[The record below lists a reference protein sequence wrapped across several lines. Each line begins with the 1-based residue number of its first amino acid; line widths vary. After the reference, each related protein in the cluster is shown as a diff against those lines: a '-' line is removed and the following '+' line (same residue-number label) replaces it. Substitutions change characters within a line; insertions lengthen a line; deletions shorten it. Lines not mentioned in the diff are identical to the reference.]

1 MSSYVVPT
9 PLVHSSDQK
18 TDKNTTPTLLSTT
31 HTAGVFRWTNA
42 SSSTSVF
49 RLGYKKSTS
58 PTWLYSPDIS
68 VGGNATKTYTLTG
81 WLPSST
87 YQVFLD
93 RKENGIRVKQSSSS
107 PFWMTINTK
116 AININTSTSSKAAVL
131 TWNKSYTAT
140 YRIDVYDVSSSS
152 TSPVRTVENSSV
164 TLSGSTY
171 TTVMGALVQNKTYR
185 AVFSANEAVN
195 SSGSKQFVQVGQ
207 VDFDVSQTV
216 SIQATDIKCS
226 YVTLAWDG
234 TLAGNDEL
242 DGIGEFKVTPYD
254 HSIGSWGDSSGWLPD
269 TTKTH
274 TFTGLKTGNK
284 YQFRLYRL
292 GVDRSTVYQHLVVRS
307 TLATDIELKSP
318 TTATRAYVKWNPVYS
333 GAQYVVK
340 YRAPDVSEKTLG
352 GSGTSALEA
361 KLTNLVADKAYTIDL
376 YVVENN
382 ENHLV
387 STLETDTQIFPPQ
400 SVVLSRYT
408 SILMSFD
415 SPEDE
420 NTSYY
425 YRTDIKGSSGGFSV
439 SGTGTATRDVRELS
453 PGVSYKI
460 TLYRLELGAWI
471 IQKRGTD
478 LPTHITQSTLSAP
491 GVSTSIGA
499 STAMLMWNQ
508 GYAGGWYQVE
518 IFNGSIG
525 GGGSSVI
532 LYQDSEISGS
542 SSAAG
547 NERSVII
554 PSLPKDTE
562 HHFVLSV
569 KEPNRQGTDQI
580 IELAKGDFRTSKGA
594 SMVINDIFASY
605 VDLEWS
611 PRDVQEEDGV
621 AEFKILKM
629 EIPTGSYTDATAW
642 LPHTVTTQR
651 ISGLKPGTAY
661 KFALLRKGL
670 DGVGKTHAIIN
681 TSTKGIPET
690 SLQIESVTSSTILAK
705 WDAVYSGAQ
714 FLLTYSRLNETPT
727 TVGTGAMTQTEAM
740 ITGLEPNTVYNIS
753 LYIIEGGSPVGVAT
767 STLGATLDKG
777 FPSSLQMMGGLVTI
791 AVLVLAILIM
801 RMKKFSK

>member
-1 MSSYVVPT
+1 MSYPVPT
-9 PLVHSSDQK
+9 PLVHSSNQR
-18 TDKNTTPTLLSTT
+18 TDKLSTLSLLSTT
-31 HTAGVFRWTNA
+31 HTSGVFRWTNA
-42 SSSTSVF
+42 SSATSVF
-49 RLGYKKSTS
+49 RLVYKKNTS
-58 PTWLYSPDIS
+58 GTWIASPEIS

-87 YQVFLD
+87 YQVYLD
-93 RKENGIRVKQSSSS
+93 RKENGVRVKQSSYSTYWLNIS
-107 PFWMTINTK
+107 TK
-116 AININTSTSSKAAVL
+116 PININTSTSSKAAVL
-131 TWNKSYTAT
+131 TWNRTYSAT
-140 YRIDVYDVSSSS
+140 YRIDIYDVSGSS
-152 TSPVRTVENSSV
+152 TSPVRTVEHSSI

-171 TTVMGALVQNKTYR
+171 TAVMGALVQNKTYR
-185 AVFSANEAVN
+185 AVFSANEAIN
-195 SSGSKQFVQVGQ
+195 SSGSKQFVQMGQ
-207 VDFDVSQTV
+207 VEFDMSQTV

-226 YVTLAWDG
+226 SVTLAWDG

-254 HSIGSWGDSSGWLPD
+254 YSIGSWGASSGWLPD

-292 GVDRSTVYQHLVVRS
+292 GVDRGTVYQHLVVRS
-307 TLATDIELKSP
+307 TLTTNLELISP
-318 TTATRAYVKWNPVYS
+318 TTPTRAYVKWDPVYS

-340 YRAPDVSEKTLG
+340 YRAPGVPEKTLG

-361 KLTNLVADKAYTIDL
+361 KLTNLVADHAYTIDL

-387 STLETDTQIFPPQ
+387 STLDTETQIFPPR

-415 SPEDE
+415 SPEE
-420 NTSYY
+420 TNTSYY
-425 YRTDIKGSSGGFSV
+425 FRTDIKGSSGGFAV
-439 SGTGTATRDVRELS
+439 SGTETATRDVRELS

-460 TLYRLELGAWI
+460 TLYRHELGAWI
-471 IQKRGTD
+471 IQKRGAD

-499 STAMLMWNQ
+499 STAMLMWTQ
-508 GYAGGWYQVE
+508 GYASGWYQVE

-562 HHFVLSV
+562 HHFILSV

-580 IELAKGDFRTSKGA
+580 IELAKGDFRTSKG
-594 SMVINDIFASY
+594 STLVVDDVFASY
-605 VDLEWS
+605 ADLSWV
-611 PRDVQEEDGV
+611 PGDVQEEDGV
-621 AEFKILKM
+621 AEFKIRKM
-629 EIPTGSYTDATAW
+629 EIPTGSYTDATGW
-642 LPHTVTTQR
+642 IPHTVTTQR
-651 ISGLKPGTAY
+651 LSGLKPGTGY

-670 DGVGKTHAIIN
+670 DGTGKTHAIVT
-681 TSTKGIPET
+681 TSTSGIPET

-714 FLLTYSRLNETPT
+714 YLLTYSKPNDTPT
-727 TVGTGAMTQTEAM
+727 TVGTGATTQTFAL
-740 ITGLEPNTVYNIS
+740 ITGLEPNTVYNLS
-753 LYIIEGGSPVGVAT
+753 LYIIEGGSPVGLAMGT
-767 STLGATLDKG
+767 LGSTLGKG
-777 FPSSLQMMGGLVTI
+777 SLSSFKLMGGLATI
-791 AVLVLAILIM
+791 AALVLAILIM
-801 RMKKFSK
+801 KMKKLS